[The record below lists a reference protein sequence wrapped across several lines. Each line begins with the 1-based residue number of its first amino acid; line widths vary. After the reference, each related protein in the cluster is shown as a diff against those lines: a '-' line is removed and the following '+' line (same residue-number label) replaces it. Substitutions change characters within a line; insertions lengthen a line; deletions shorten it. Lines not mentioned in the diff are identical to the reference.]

1 MKTIDELAR
10 EVLAGKWGS
19 GETRKKKL
27 TKAGYNYD
35 KVQARV
41 NQYVAAKNALIEKGN
56 AWARKIAADNRYHYN
71 MWEQNDPQ
79 SHKCPICSKLKYED
93 NPDDFGW
100 NCIGYSIAPWHH
112 GMGLPCK
119 CCCYWITGPG
129 GTGDKLLTVKTDAEA
144 LKLAR
149 QYTGLDDVMVLRNKN
164 GIPKSEWQPGDICLK
179 FSGEVFQHAFYYPG
193 GKTILDSTRIY
204 NDKSKWT
211 KTVIA
216 NQIKER
222 SWDNYSAKVIIRWT
236 GYPDLK
242 DEYTGKLP
250 TLTIKKT
257 TQQVIDDACLFAKWI
272 AGDDSFH
279 YGYTNKHGSTDSSKW
294 NPNAHH
300 NGCYFCNTN
309 TDKGGRSK
317 KGIVDFEKTY
327 CCNPFVHAAFAHGG
341 CVPSM
346 LTKCQAGGSYT
357 KKSYEASKLFKNLG
371 KPKFSELKK
380 GDILYYEKKTGS
392 HYALYLGGGKLAE
405 ASAGDDNK
413 RGSEKWKK
421 SIRVRTIKGWGSF
434 QGAFRFVGSV
444 DAEMPIRHGEIS
456 DRVALLQEYLV
467 YKGFKIAVDRY
478 FGDDTFKALKKQQ
491 KKLGL
496 EDDGIAGPLTLNAMK
511 AR

>member
-129 GTGDKLLTVKTDAEA
+129 GTGDKLLTVKTDEEA

-149 QYTGLDDVMVLRNKN
+149 QYTGLQDVAVIRSRN
-164 GIPKSEWQPGDICLK
+164 GIAKSEWRPGDICLEFK
-179 FSGEVFQHAFYYPG
+179 GDVFQHAFYYPG

-211 KTVIA
+211 KQVIA

-242 DEYTGKLP
+242 DNYKGKLP
-250 TLTIKKT
+250 TLAIKKT

-279 YGYTNKHGSTDSSKW
+279 YGYTDKHGSKDSSKW
-294 NPNAHH
+294 KPNAHH
-300 NGCYFCNTN
+300 NGCYFCKTN

-327 CCNPFVHAAFAHGG
+327 CCNPFVHAAFAHGAG
-341 CVPSM
+341 DPQM
-346 LTKCQAGGSYT
+346 LSACQRAKSVGYTPGSFTRYGPWESVG
-357 KKSYEASKLFKNLG
+357 KSGLGNLQ
-371 KPKFSELKK
+371 K
-380 GDILYYEKKTGS
+380 GDVLCLSAHVCIYIGD
-392 HYALYLGGGKLAE
+392 GKVAHAMTE
-405 ASAGDDNK
+405 
-413 RGSEKWKK
+413 
-421 SIRVRTIKGWGSF
+421 GWG
-434 QGAFRFVGSV
+434 AGSITVSNASGMYKRAKYVMRYTGHGDGTKLVIKDV
-444 DAEMPIRHGEIS
+444 DEKGDPI
-456 DRVALLQEYLV
+456 
-467 YKGFKIAVDRY
+467 
-478 FGDDTFKALKKQQ
+478 
-491 KKLGL
+491 
-496 EDDGIAGPLTLNAMK
+496 EDKSTKD
-511 AR
+511 

>member
-56 AWARKIAADNRYHYN
+56 AYARKIATGNIYHYVIFSSTDT
-71 MWEQNDPQ
+71 QT
-79 SHKCPICSKLKYED
+79 HKCPICSKVDPEKD
-93 NPDDFGW
+93 PKHAGG
-100 NCIGYSIAPWHH
+100 NCIWFSALPWHH
-112 GMGLPCK
+112 GMGLGNK
-119 CCCYWITGPG
+119 CSCGWITGPG
-129 GTGDKLLTVKTDAEA
+129 GTGDKLLTLPYEEA
-144 LKLAR
+144 VALAKKC
-149 QYTGLDDVMVLRNKN
+149 TGLSDIKLIRNKN
-164 GIPKSEWQPGDICLK
+164 GIPKSDWQAGDICLK
-179 FSGEVFQHAFYYPG
+179 FVGNTFNHAFYYPG
-193 GKTILDSTRIY
+193 GKTVIDSTRIY
-204 NDKSKWT
+204 NDMSKWT
-211 KTVIA
+211 KTVLN

-222 SWDNYSAKVIIRWT
+222 SWSNYSAKVIIRWT
-236 GYPDLK
+236 GYPELK

-250 TLTIKKT
+250 TLAIKKT

-405 ASAGDDNK
+405 AAAGDDNK

-444 DAEMPIRHGEIS
+444 NTELPIRHGEIS

-478 FGDDTFKALKKQQ
+478 FGDETFKALKKQQ
-491 KKLGL
+491 KNLGL